1 MSTAAAEINDLDTG
15 VHVGWERTGFRFNAY
30 NTPVPGTSPVCRF
43 YRAPAF
49 GDSHFYSASPAECA
63 ATAAAHPLD
72 WIYESPAVFYIFLP
86 DPTTGACPA
95 ATQPVWR
102 FFNQLTTNHRYT
114 AEVDERDTMR
124 SDPATWIPEGYGPD
138 AVIMC
143 APTGS

>member
-1 MSTAAAEINDLDTG
+1 
-15 VHVGWERTGFRFNAY
+15 
-30 NTPVPGTSPVCRF
+30 
-43 YRAPAF
+43 
-49 GDSHFYSASPAECA
+49 
-63 ATAAAHPLD
+63 
-72 WIYESPAVFYIFLP
+72 VFYIFLP